1 MAKINI
7 EAEKRSYKKF
17 IAAGMTPFGACGLIG
32 NLEAESDGF
41 YPTRV
46 EYLCIRRLKEN
57 GKSYT
62 DASYTA
68 EVDSG
73 KISCEDF
80 LHPLPGKQYGYGLVQ
95 WTSPGRKAGLYT
107 LAKQKGVSIG
117 DEDMQTEF
125 LLKELEESYPSV
137 LKVLKTATSIREASD
152 IVLKKFEVPANCGE
166 SVQTS
171 RAARGQK
178 FYDDFVAK
186 KEENKLSRTA
196 ESVLNVMRGW
206 LHYSEANGK
215 FKEIIDLY
223 NSKRPL
229 PRGYA
234 VKYTDEWC
242 DTTVS
247 AAGIKAGCSEL
258 IGRECGCEEHV
269 KIFKQLGIWEEDG
282 TVVPK
287 AGWIIVYNWDKFSQ
301 PNDGYSDHI
310 GYVESVKDNT
320 IVCIEGNKGESVERR
335 SIPVGWGYIR
345 GFAKVK
351 YDAEAGPGTSNNG
364 GTTTSGSTQL
374 SREPKWVGEVRN
386 CSKLNVRKWA
396 GTEYENIKSW
406 PQLAEGNLVD
416 VCDSIKDI
424 NNAVWYFVR
433 IDGRIFG
440 FVHSAYIRKK
450 TEDKKPTIKKG
461 DKVKVVRAV
470 SYEGKSFKLW
480 YDTYDVISVSGDRVV
495 IGIGAT
501 VTAAVNS
508 GNLKKV

>member
-1 MAKINI
+1 MINTA
-7 EAEKRSYKKF
+7 AEKRAYEKF
-17 IAAGMTPFGACGLIG
+17 RKAGMTEEGACALIG
-32 NLEAESDGF
+32 ELEAESDGF
-41 YPTRV
+41 YSNRV
-46 EYLCIRRLKEN
+46 EYLCIKRLKEN
-57 GKSYT
+57 GKTYT
-62 DASYTA
+62 DETYTA
-68 EVDSG
+68 DVDSG

-80 LHPLPGKQYGYGLVQ
+80 LHPLPGKQYGYGLAQ

-117 DEDMQTEF
+117 DEDTQIEF
-125 LLKELEESYPSV
+125 LLKELQESFPSV
-137 LKVLKTATSIREASD
+137 LKVLKTAASIREASD
-152 IVLKKFEVPANCGE
+152 IVLKKFEAPADCGE
-166 SVQTS
+166 SVQAA
-171 RAARGQK
+171 RAARGQA
-178 FYDDFVAK
+178 FYDNFVAK
-186 KEENKLSRTA
+186 KEEDKVSRTA
-196 ESVLNVMRGW
+196 ESVLDVMRGW

-223 NSKRPL
+223 NSVKPL

-247 AAGIKAGCSEL
+247 AAGIKAGCTDL

-282 TVVPK
+282 TVVPET
-287 AGWIIVYNWDKFSQ
+287 GWVIVYNWDKATQ

-310 GYVESVKDNT
+310 GFVESVKDNT
-320 IVCIEGNKGESVERR
+320 IVCFEGNKGESVERR

-351 YDAEAGPGTSNNG
+351 YDAETGPGTSNNG

-374 SREPKWVGEVRN
+374 SREPKWVGEVYN
-386 CSKLNVRKWA
+386 CSYLNVRKWA
-396 GTEYENIKSW
+396 GKDFENIKSW
-406 PQLAEGNLVD
+406 PQLAKGNLVD

-424 NNAVWYFVR
+424 NNAVWYFVC

-440 FVHSAYIRKK
+440 FVHSAYLRKK
-450 TEDKKPTIKKG
+450 TGDESPAIKKG

-495 IGIGAT
+495 IGIGTT

-508 GNLKKV
+508 GNLEKV